1 MREKLNKNPM
11 AQVGIILVLLI
22 AVGFMLMKG
31 MGGGEEEG
39 EGAVAT
45 AEAPAAVAETGAPIE
60 GEAVSSTTSAVT
72 TPVPAPPLPKDV
84 VSAYEE
90 GKTVVLLLVRDG
102 GIDDEPTRAAVE
114 GLRSV
119 ADTAVFVAP
128 ARQIARY
135 AAIAL
140 GVDVSRVPALVVLR
154 PKRLSEAGPEASI
167 TYGYQTF
174 QHVDQLIRD
183 ARYDGPAAT
192 YHPE

>member
-11 AQVGIILVLLI
+11 AQVGLILVLLI
-22 AVGFMLMKG
+22 AVGFMLTKG

-39 EGAVAT
+39 EEAVVP

-60 GEAVSSTTSAVT
+60 GEAVSATTSAVT

-84 VSAYEE
+84 VSAYNA
-90 GKTVVLLLVRDG
+90 GKTVVLLIVRDG
-102 GIDDEPTRAAVE
+102 GIDDELTREAVE

-128 ARQIARY
+128 VRQVARY
-135 AAIAL
+135 AAITL

-174 QHVDQLIRD
+174 QNVDQAVRD
-183 ARYDGPAAT
+183 ARYDGPAVT

>member
-11 AQVGIILVLLI
+11 AQVGLILVLLI

-31 MGGGEEEG
+31 MGGGEEG
-39 EGAVAT
+39 EEAVAT
-45 AEAPAAVAETGAPIE
+45 TEAPAAVAETGAEPVE
-60 GEAVSSTTSAVT
+60 GEAVSATTSAVT
-72 TPVPAPPLPKDV
+72 SPVPAPPLPRDV
-84 VSAYEE
+84 VSAYDE
-90 GKTVVLLLVRDG
+90 GKTVVLLIVRDG
-102 GIDDEPTRAAVE
+102 GIDDEPTREAVE

-119 ADTAVFVAP
+119 ANTAVFVVP

-140 GVDVSRVPALVVLR
+140 GVDVSQVPALVVLR
-154 PKRLSEAGPEASI
+154 PKRLSEAGPEASV

-174 QHVDQLIRD
+174 QNVDQVVRD
-183 ARYDGPAAT
+183 ARYDGPAAS